1 MNAAVPATPCDGV
14 CVGVAGLVAGADPA
28 DVGGA
33 EPWVGSMVDPPWV
46 GSVAD
51 PVADPAAVGGAV
63 GDWLLVGVLVG
74 ADLLFDALGVG
85 LPGVVAVV
93 VGMLAVVTPS
103 VGELLAID
111 VVLQPAATPR
121 MREAPSTVR
130 ATFRPRRFNR
140 IPIGIIIPP

>member
-1 MNAAVPATPCDGV
+1 
-14 CVGVAGLVAGADPA
+14 VAGLVAGADPA

-33 EPWVGSMVDPPWV
+33 APWV

-51 PVADPAAVGGAV
+51 PPWAGSVADPVAVGGAV
-63 GDWLLVGVLVG
+63 GDWLFVGVLVG

-85 LPGVVAVV
+85 LPGVVTVD

-111 VVLQPAATPR
+111 VALQPAATPR

-140 IPIGIIIPP
+140 IPIGIIPP